1 MIFST
6 DSSQFKEMK
15 PKSNSLTTYNED
27 FLRKSDQIL
36 DDLSIDLVIADPPYF
51 KVVGEKWDYQWKT
64 LEEYLAWCGEWLDI
78 LEKKVRYGGSLYVFG
93 YFRNLAKFISVAEKR
108 GFELRQQIIID
119 KGIKSV
125 AGRKT
130 STYRLF
136 PNVTESI
143 LFFVKDNKKII
154 KPLLK
159 DKAQELGLTAKQ
171 INERLGVK
179 SNGGGMWSIYTGK
192 NICEQFP
199 TKKTWD
205 RLATVLELDID
216 YYNYAQTFNPIM
228 GLTDV
233 WTDIEFY
240 SKDRIHPTEK
250 PYKLIERLILAS
262 SNKGDK
268 ILDPFSGSGVTGVV
282 SAGLDRDCQL
292 FEIDKEYHDKYLERF
307 KKSDITFS
315 HIL

>member
-1 MIFST
+1 
-6 DSSQFKEMK
+6 MK
-15 PKSNSLTTYNED
+15 KHKHSLKILNDD
-27 FLRKSDQIL
+27 FLNNSGKLIK
-36 DDLSIDLVIADPPYF
+36 DLSLDLVIADPPYF
-51 KVVGEKWDYQWKT
+51 KVIGETWDYKWST
-64 LEEYLAWCGEWLDI
+64 LPEYLSWCEQWLDI
-78 LEKKVRYGGSLYVFG
+78 ISSKLRYGGSLYVFG
-93 YFRNLAKFISVAEKR
+93 YFRNLAPFLSLAESR
-108 GFELRQQIIID
+108 GLELRQQIIID

-143 LFFVKDNKKII
+143 LFFTKDNKQII

-159 DKAQELGLTAKQ
+159 NRAQELGLTSKQ

-192 NICEQFP
+192 NMCEQFP
-199 TKKTWD
+199 TKATWD
-205 RLATVLELDID
+205 KLMKVLEMEED
-216 YYNYAQTFNPIM
+216 YYKYAQTFNPIM

-250 PYKLIERLILAS
+250 PYKLIERLILSS
-262 SNKGDK
+262 SNEGDK
-268 ILDPFSGSGVTGVV
+268 VLDPFSGSGVTGVV
-282 SAGLDRDCQL
+282 ANSLKRDCML
-292 FEIDKEYHDKYLERF
+292 FEIDEQYFAKSKERF
-307 KKSDITFS
+307 DNLGITYDC
-315 HIL
+315 IQ